1 MASRSPTSIYSA
13 RRTDDDPRQLRLCST
28 EPTTRS
34 EIEQWVPLLRG
45 VLPPGNI
52 ERLRGDAEL
61 AVEHLA
67 PGSYFR
73 SAALYVL
80 EIISLLSRDE
90 DAPAGGSLDAG
101 DSDFRARSAAGLT
114 AAELRLLPY
123 LATQLSYREI
133 GERLFIAR
141 STVKSEAV
149 SAYRKLCA
157 SSRSEAVQYAA
168 ELGLIEATAATQSGD
183 RDPRLH
189 ALVGLAGSEMLS
201 SVAVEL

>member
-1 MASRSPTSIYSA
+1 M
-13 RRTDDDPRQLRLCST
+13 
-28 EPTTRS
+28 
-34 EIEQWVPLLRG
+34 
-45 VLPPGNI
+45 PPENV

-61 AVEHLA
+61 AVKHLA

-80 EIISLLSRDE
+80 ELLSGNADSPTPTALQVKARSNGGN
-90 DAPAGGSLDAG
+90 PGSLDL
-101 DSDFRARSAAGLT
+101 RMRRAAGLT
-114 AAELRLLPY
+114 AAELRLLPF

-141 STVKSEAV
+141 STVKSEAI

-157 SSRSEAVQYAA
+157 TSRSEAVEHAA

-183 RDPRLH
+183 LVTRPRTI
-189 ALVGLAGSEMLS
+189 VGILAGLGAGAMLS
-201 SVAVEL
+201 ATSSDLIAQAELALLPLSAHAEP